1 MSKKL
6 LNVNE
11 YIREQAMKSLNLN
24 EVEIVKLHHFAAI
37 LICIILQGVPKVRSS
52 TLKVCISVRLNLLS
66 KSLKQKL
73 CLSI

>member
-1 MSKKL
+1 MTKKL

-52 TLKVCISVRLNLLS
+52 TL
-66 KSLKQKL
+66 
-73 CLSI
+73 